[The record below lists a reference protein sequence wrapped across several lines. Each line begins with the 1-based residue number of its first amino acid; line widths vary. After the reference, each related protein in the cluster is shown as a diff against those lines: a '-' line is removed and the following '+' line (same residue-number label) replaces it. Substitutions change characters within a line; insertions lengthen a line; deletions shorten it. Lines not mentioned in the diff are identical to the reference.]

1 MQPGRPAVMLAL
13 FLLGGISPVFGAG
26 SRQLSGHVPAAVK
39 NLAATGVLPA
49 TNELSLALG
58 VPLRDAAG
66 LDNFLAALYDPAS
79 PSYRQFLTVAEFTA
93 RFGPTAA
100 DYAAV
105 QNFARTNGFT
115 ITGTHGNRLV
125 LDVRGRVADIERTF
139 HLKLRK
145 YRHPTEAREFFAPD
159 AEPVVAADLPVMQV
173 SGLDNYTT
181 KQALS
186 VVRPLAANEVV
197 PQNGSGTGGLYL
209 GNDFRNAY
217 APGVTQTGSGQSVA
231 LVQFDGY
238 YTNDIAAYLS
248 AAGLTGTFHG
258 NITNIPVAGGV
269 TNVGSQNGE
278 VCLDIDMVIVMAP
291 GISNIFVYETTTN
304 TSWPTIL
311 NAIVS
316 DTNHFARQISC
327 SWSDKSPSAL
337 NTNTTS
343 SEIIFKEMAAQGQ
356 SFFTAAGDSGAYVA
370 GVPFPVESTN
380 VTAVGGTVL
389 TMNGTGASYAS
400 ETVWYST
407 TTNIITYVT
416 NSATVTNI
424 LVTTN
429 SSGGGIST
437 NYPIPGWQQGISM
450 VTNHGSTTMRNVPD
464 VALTANNVYCIFSN
478 GIAAVFG
485 GTSCSAP
492 LWAGFMALANQQATA
507 YGNPGVGLINPLIY
521 SLGKSTNYNLYFHD
535 ITTGSNT
542 WSSSLTNFYAVPG
555 YDLCTGWGT
564 PAGSNL
570 IYALAVPLDSLSLTP
585 AAGFAASG
593 LMGGP
598 FTGGSQTLTLTNL
611 GTNSL
616 SWSLI
621 NTSAWLTVSNASGT
635 LAGGSHTNIT
645 ASLATAANSLLSGSY
660 STLVLFSNQTT
671 HIVQPRSFTLQVLL
685 SLALTP
691 TNGFTGIGPVGGN
704 FSVSSRSYVVTNLNP
719 SAVKWGIVNTS
730 AWLTATPP
738 VSTLAANA
746 ATALTISLN
755 AAANALPP
763 GIYSANILVTNQ
775 GTVAANL
782 AFGLQ
787 VGQQLVQ
794 NGGFEAGTTNGVLPI
809 NWTIVDASSNGSAN
823 DYVDNGTY
831 SPITPHSGTYYF
843 LYTQSSPLAYLSQTL
858 ATIPGQTYLLSFW
871 LTNVVGSVGSSN
883 ILEQFQ
889 VNWIT
894 NLTGTNTVLNLTNPP
909 AFGWTN
915 YLFTVT
921 ATGTNTTLQ
930 FAADNTP
937 GFFGLDDITVTP
949 VPSPAVI
956 GFSKR
961 TNGFSLTW
969 NSLTGLVYQVEY
981 KTNLLQSGWKTN
993 AIITATNL
1001 TTSFVT
1007 NTFSADPRRFY
1018 RIGRRP

>member
-1 MQPGRPAVMLAL
+1 MQPGRLAVMLAL

-26 SRQLSGHVPAAVK
+26 SRQLSGHVPAAVRS
-39 NLAATGVLPA
+39 LATTGVLPA
-49 TNELSLALG
+49 TNELSLAIG

-66 LDNFLAALYDPAS
+66 LDNFLADIYNPTS
-79 PSYRQFLTVAEFTA
+79 PNYRQFLTVAEFTA

-115 ITGTHGNRLV
+115 ITGMHGNRLV

-197 PQNGSGTGGLYL
+197 PQAGSGTLGTYL
-209 GNDFRNAY
+209 GADFRNAY

-304 TSWPTIL
+304 TPWPTIL
-311 NAIVS
+311 NAIAS

-356 SFFTAAGDSGAYVA
+356 SFFAASGDSGAYVA

-400 ETVWYST
+400 ETAWYST
-407 TTNIITYVT
+407 NGVS
-416 NSATVTNI
+416 SA
-424 LVTTN
+424 
-429 SSGGGIST
+429 GGVST

-507 YGNPGVGLINPLIY
+507 YGNPGVGLINPIIY

-585 AAGFAASG
+585 AVGFAASG

-685 SLALTP
+685 SLALMP

-730 AWLTATPP
+730 AWITATPP

-746 ATALTISLN
+746 STALTIGLN

-809 NWTIVDASSNGSAN
+809 NWTIVDASSGGSAN
-823 DYVDNGTY
+823 DYVDNGTN
-831 SPITPHSGTYYF
+831 SNLAITPHSGTYYF

-858 ATIPGQTYLLSFW
+858 TTIPGQSYLLSFW
-871 LTNVVGSVGSSN
+871 LANPALGSPA
-883 ILEQFQ
+883 QF
-889 VNWIT
+889 VANWIT
-894 NLTGTNTVLNLTNPP
+894 NTSSTGTNTVLNLTNPP
-909 AFGWTN
+909 AFFGWSN

-921 ATGTNTTLQ
+921 ATSTNTTLQ
-930 FAADNTP
+930 FAADNTY

-1001 TTSFVT
+1001 TTSFIT

>member
-13 FLLGGISPVFGAG
+13 FLLGGTFPVIGAG
-26 SRQLSGHVPAAVK
+26 SRQLSGHVPAAVRS
-39 NLAATGVLPA
+39 LAATGTLPA
-49 TNELSLALG
+49 TNELSLAIG
-58 VPLRDAAG
+58 VPLRDATG
-66 LDNFLAALYDPAS
+66 LDNFLAALYNPTS
-79 PSYRQFLTVAEFTA
+79 PNYRQFLTVAEFTA

-159 AEPVVAADLPVMQV
+159 AEPVVAADLSVLQV
-173 SGLDNYTT
+173 SGLDNYTP

-209 GNDFRNAY
+209 GNDFRKAY

-238 YTNDIAAYLS
+238 YPIDITNYIS

-258 NITNIPVAGGV
+258 TITNIPIAGGV

-278 VCLDIDMVIVMAP
+278 VCLDIDMVIAMAP
-291 GISNIFVYETTTN
+291 GISNIFVYEAPTN
-304 TSWPTIL
+304 TTWLTIL
-311 NAIVS
+311 STIAN

-327 SWSDKSPSAL
+327 SWSDKSPSAP
-337 NTNTTS
+337 NPSAEN
-343 SEIIFKEMAAQGQ
+343 IFKQMAAQGQ
-356 SFFTAAGDSGAYVA
+356 SFFAAAGDAGAYVA

-380 VTAVGGTVL
+380 VTAVGGTAL
-389 TMNGTGASYAS
+389 TMNGTGVSYAS
-400 ETVWYST
+400 EMAW
-407 TTNIITYVT
+407 YVT
-416 NSATVTNI
+416 NGV
-424 LVTTN
+424 
-429 SSGGGIST
+429 SSGGGVST
-437 NYPIPGWQQGISM
+437 NFTIPSWQQGISM
-450 VTNHGSTTMRNVPD
+450 VTNHGSTTKRNVPD
-464 VALTANNVYCIFSN
+464 VALTASNVFAYYNN
-478 GIAAVFG
+478 GTAAQFG

-492 LWAGFMALANQQATA
+492 LWAGFMALANQQAA
-507 YGNPGVGLINPLIY
+507 ALGNPGVGLINSTIY
-521 SLGKSTNYNLYFHD
+521 NLGKSTNYNLYFHD

-564 PAGSNL
+564 PTGSNL
-570 IYALAVPLDSLSLTP
+570 LYALAAPADSLGITP
-585 AAGFAASG
+585 LVGFAANG

-616 SWSLI
+616 SWSIILTT
-621 NTSAWLTVSNASGT
+621 NWLTVSNASGT
-635 LAGGSHTNIT
+635 LAVGAQTNLT
-645 ASLATAANSLLSGSY
+645 ASLTTNANSLTAGSY

-671 HIVQPRSFTLQVLL
+671 HIVQLRQFTLQVLL

-704 FSVSSRSYVVTNLNP
+704 FSVSSRSYVVTNMNT
-719 SAVKWGIVNTS
+719 SSVKWGIVNTS

-746 ATALTISLN
+746 STALTISLN

-763 GIYSANILVTNQ
+763 GIYSANISMTNQ
-775 GTVAANL
+775 GAVAANL

-787 VGQQLVQ
+787 VGQQIVQ
-794 NGGFEAGTTNGVLPI
+794 NGGFEAVSFT
-809 NWTIVDASSNGSAN
+809 NWTFVGDAFNG
-823 DYVDNGTY
+823 VDNGAAG
-831 SPITPHSGTYYF
+831 IFPHTGTYAF
-843 LYTQSSPLAYLSQTL
+843 NFGQNFADGLAYLSQTL
-858 ATIPGQTYLLSFW
+858 TTIPGQSYLLSFW
-871 LTNVVGSVGSSN
+871 LTNTANSYTN
-883 ILEQFQ
+883 YPAQFIAQ
-889 VNWIT
+889 WIT
-894 NLTGTNTVLNLTNPP
+894 NATSTGTNTVLNLTNPP
-909 AFGWTN
+909 AFNWTN

-930 FAADNTP
+930 FAAYNEP
-937 GFFGLDDITVTP
+937 GWFGLDDITVTP
-949 VPSPAVI
+949 VPSPAVTSF
-956 GFSKR
+956 GKR

-969 NSLTGLVYQVEY
+969 NSLTGLVYQVQY
-981 KTNLLQSGWKTN
+981 KTNLLQSSWKTN
-993 AIITATNL
+993 AILTATNL

-1018 RIGRRP
+1018 RIVRLP